1 VGSLVQV
8 DDPVAKGQLIAN
20 IRNVLGDVIEEIPSL
35 ADGKM
40 LQSPSDL
47 SIEPGWSAGQIAYN
61 STSGEC

>member
-1 VGSLVQV
+1 VERLVQV

-20 IRNVLGDVIEEIPSL
+20 IRNVLGDVIEEIPSP
-35 ADGKM
+35 ADERT

-47 SIEPGWSAGQIAYN
+47 SIEPGGSAGQIAYN